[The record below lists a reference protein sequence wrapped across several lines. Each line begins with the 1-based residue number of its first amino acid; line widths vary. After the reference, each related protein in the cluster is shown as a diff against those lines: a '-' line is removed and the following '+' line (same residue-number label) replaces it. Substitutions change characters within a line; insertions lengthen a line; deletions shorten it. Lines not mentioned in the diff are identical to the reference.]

1 MNVLHLSFRL
11 LQVYVQV
18 VRLGNMS
25 AAARSLHLT
34 QPTVSLQLKKLSEAV
49 GEQLLDNRQGRM
61 VTTHIGDELYRA
73 ACDVL
78 GRFDDFN
85 VFLQEARG
93 GSSGHINI
101 GIVTTA
107 KYVLPPILGAFYRQF
122 PQVGVTLNVGNR
134 AHILERF
141 DKQEDDLYLFSHP
154 PSGPHVLATR
164 ILKNPLQLIAPID
177 HWAAKLKHLSFAD
190 LRHER
195 FLIREPGS
203 ATRMMF
209 ESWLSSQGADLS
221 NTMQIES
228 NEAIRLSVASGL
240 GLSVISAHTLEQGR
254 EKLAILPVD
263 GFPLESNWYLVTRK
277 DRRLSHAAMQ
287 LVRFIGEHLHECIEP
302 AWVAPNITILA
313 QSFTQYVDISS
324 MDKPPASNAP

>member
-1 MNVLHLSFRL
+1 MNIRHLSFRL

-18 VRLGNMS
+18 VRLGNIT

-49 GEQLLDNRQGRM
+49 GEPLLENRQAMM
-61 VTTHIGDELYRA
+61 VPTHVGEELYRA

-85 VFLQEARG
+85 GFLEEARG

-107 KYVLPPILGAFYRQF
+107 KYVLPRILGAFYRLF
-122 PQVGVTLNVGNR
+122 PQVSVTLNVGNR
-134 AHILERF
+134 AHILERLSR
-141 DKQEDDLYLFSHP
+141 QEDDLYLFSHP
-154 PSGPHVLATR
+154 PSGPTVQATR
-164 ILKNPLQLIAPID
+164 ILKNPLQVIAPID
-177 HWAAKLKHLSFAD
+177 HWAASQPHLRFAD
-190 LRHER
+190 LRQER

-209 ESWLSSQGADLS
+209 ESWLSSQGIDLG

-240 GLSVISAHTLEQGR
+240 GLSVISAHTLEEGR
-254 EKLAILPVD
+254 EKLAILPVA
-263 GFPLESNWYLVTRK
+263 GFPLESNWYLVSRK
-277 DRRLSHAAMQ
+277 DRRMPHAAMQ
-287 LVRFIGEHLHECIEP
+287 LIRFIAEHLPECVEP
-302 AWVAPNITILA
+302 AWVAPDIASLA
-313 QSFTQYVDISS
+313 QHFDTE
-324 MDKPPASNAP
+324 ALR